1 MDVTLKNLIVFLL
14 LLFVVSEAAAYR
26 DQEFSGVIP
35 VFQEGEESSSLIDWG
50 NIAPR
55 LRSYIKVSVLFPRW
69 KIPGKL
75 MPDSGCG
82 IRSFSSL
89 GWIQEAFFSLPA
101 SKQDLYHRNNVYR
114 I

>member
-1 MDVTLKNLIVFLL
+1 MDVTLKNLIALLL
-14 LLFVVSEAAAYR
+14 LLFVVSEAATYPG
-26 DQEFSGVIP
+26 QEFAGAIS

-69 KIPGKL
+69 KIPAKL
-75 MPDSGCG
+75 LPDSGNG
-82 IRSFSSL
+82 ISSFSSP
-89 GWIQEAFFSLPA
+89 GWIQESFFSLPA